1 MEKRWCILTDRLPTE
16 LVGKGESFP
25 LDTRTSTALN
35 CLRKLREDIPPELK
49 VGYIFKRLGLP
60 EADLFSEI
68 MDYLAGPPSDDARES
83 KGPPSFDYFQDS
95 ELILAAFQQA
105 YGLDL
110 NAVTNLHWWHFLSLL
125 GGLPSDTRFMEVV
138 NIRTMEID
146 PKESA
151 ESKAKKL
158 KAKKAVAL
166 KDTRTEAEKQRD
178 VQRQLNNLGL

>member
-1 MEKRWCILTDRLPTE
+1 MSCRWCILTDRLPTE
-16 LVGKGESFP
+16 LVARGESFP

-146 PKESA
+146 PKDSA
-151 ESKAKKL
+151 EAKARKRKAKKS
-158 KAKKAVAL
+158 VAL
-166 KDTRTEAEKQRD
+166 KDYRSAEEKKRD
-178 VQRQLNNLGL
+178 AQAGFNALGL